1 MAPGSK
7 EASRGRKGSNI
18 LTTSG
23 RCADMEKHPDS
34 AKKNKNKNGF
44 SGVLGGKLS
53 EVRGA
58 RGRPGKVSRRR
69 DHHLSWA
76 RKYVKSYIRGQGPS
90 RAGR

>member
-34 AKKNKNKNGF
+34 AKKTKTKMDSLEF
-44 SGVLGGKLS
+44 SAGSYQRSGGRVGGQERFLGG
-53 EVRGA
+53 G
-58 RGRPGKVSRRR
+58 
-69 DHHLSWA
+69 
-76 RKYVKSYIRGQGPS
+76 III
-90 RAGR
+90 